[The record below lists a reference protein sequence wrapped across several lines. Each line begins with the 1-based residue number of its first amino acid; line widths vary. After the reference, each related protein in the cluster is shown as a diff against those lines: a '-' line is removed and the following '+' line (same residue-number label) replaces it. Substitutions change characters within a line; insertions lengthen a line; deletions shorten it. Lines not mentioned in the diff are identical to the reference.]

1 MTESAKLYQMAKKIL
16 VRKGGNLIP
25 ELICEVPENGL
36 VSVGS
41 DSSATIELK
50 DGGIALEQLVI
61 VCEDSEMTLM
71 NRRDGTVIN
80 DDNLSA
86 GSFHLLQPKDE
97 IKIGGYTLVFDEAEE
112 VDRIAAEI
120 SESKPVRQNELSIE
134 NTELPIE
141 KPEIPIELPI
151 EKPEIPLNPS
161 ANPFAAPPE
170 NDVKLTN
177 ANVQRNLSSILETLR
192 SEEKYYFQIERET
205 GEKQIFYVE
214 NEEMWLGW
222 SADGECVISIN
233 AADVE
238 ELRAQIRKD
247 WSGVVV
253 YPTFRE
259 TVRLNSSA
267 LAAAHRLKN
276 DDRLSLLAKNGIG
289 FDEKITIKFH
299 EPTALLV
306 LDSILPRELPPPI
319 PIRSGEK
326 IGVEMSKSG
335 SKTGEAEGREN
346 LSTKNRSISK
356 GKSRIFGYFTP
367 VEIMIMTIGTL
378 ITAVIIFLVLE
389 FF

>member
-16 VRKGGNLIP
+16 VKKRGNLIP

-41 DSSATIELK
+41 DSSATIELN
-50 DGGIALEQLVI
+50 DDGIALEQLVI

-71 NRRDGTVIN
+71 NRRDGTIIN

-120 SESKPVRQNELSIE
+120 SETKPVGQNEFPIE
-134 NTELPIE
+134 NT
-141 KPEIPIELPI
+141 ELPI

-161 ANPFAAPPE
+161 AKPFAAPPE
-170 NDVKLTN
+170 KDVNLTD

-214 NEEMWLGW
+214 AEEMWLGW

-233 AADVE
+233 AADIE

-259 TVRLNSSA
+259 TLRLNSSA

-276 DDRLSLLAKNGIG
+276 DDRVSLLAKNGVG
-289 FDEKITIKFH
+289 FDERITIKFH

-367 VEIMIMTIGTL
+367 VEILIMTIGTL
-378 ITAVIIFLVLE
+378 ITAIIIFLVLE
-389 FF
+389 YF

>member
-1 MTESAKLYQMAKKIL
+1 MTESAKLYQMAKKI
-16 VRKGGNLIP
+16 VVKKEGNLIP

-71 NRRDGTVIN
+71 NRRDGTVVN
-80 DDNLSA
+80 GDNMSA

-97 IKIGGYTLVFDEAEE
+97 IKIGGYTLIFDEAEE
-112 VDRIAAEI
+112 IDQIAAGI
-120 SESKPVRQNELSIE
+120 SEIKPVRQNKFSIE

-161 ANPFAAPPE
+161 VNSFAAPLE
-170 NDVKLTN
+170 TDINLTN
-177 ANVQRNLSSILETLR
+177 ANVQRNLNSILETLR

-205 GEKQIFYVE
+205 GEKQIFHVE
-214 NEEMWLGW
+214 TEELWLGW
-222 SADGECVISIN
+222 SASGECVISNN
-233 AADVE
+233 AADIE

-259 TVRLNSSA
+259 TLRLNSSA
-267 LAAAHRLKN
+267 LAGAHRLKN
-276 DDRLSLLAKNGIG
+276 DDRLSLSAKNGVG

-326 IGVEMSKSG
+326 ISAELSKSG
-335 SKTGEAEGREN
+335 SKTSETEGREN
-346 LSTKNRSISK
+346 LSTNNRNISK
-356 GKSRIFGYFTP
+356 GKSRIFGYFMP
-367 VEIMIMTIGTL
+367 VEIIIMTVGTL

-389 FF
+389 YF